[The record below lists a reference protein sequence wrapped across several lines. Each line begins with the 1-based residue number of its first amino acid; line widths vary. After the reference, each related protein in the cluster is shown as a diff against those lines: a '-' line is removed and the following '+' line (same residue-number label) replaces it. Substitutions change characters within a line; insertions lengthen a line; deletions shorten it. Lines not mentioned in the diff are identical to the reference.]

1 LKITFLGTGTS
12 HGVPMIGCDCA
23 ICRSTDPRDRR
34 WRASV
39 LIETDRGDRLLID
52 AGPDLRSQALAF
64 DVRRVDAILFTHG
77 HADHILG
84 LDETRRFSSLQRQ
97 AMACYGDER
106 TITDIRR
113 TFGYVFDPKTEQGGG
128 IPSIDTFTILGP
140 FCAGGLEVQPVPVM
154 HGERPIFGYRM
165 GRFAYLTDCSRIP
178 DASWPLLE
186 GVEMLVLNALRYR
199 PHPTHFSVNE
209 AVDVARRIG
218 PRQTYFT
225 HICHDLAHAA
235 TCAALPDGIDLA
247 YDGLMVESE

>member
-12 HGVPMIGCDCA
+12 HGVPMIGCDCST
-23 ICRSTDPRDRR
+23 CRSTDPRDRR

-39 LIETDRGDRLLID
+39 LIETDAGGRLLID
-52 AGPDLRSQALAF
+52 AGPDLRAQALAF

-84 LDETRRFSSLQRQ
+84 LDETRRFSALQHQ
-97 AMACYGDER
+97 AMACYGDQR
-106 TITDIRR
+106 TIADIRQA
-113 TFGYVFDPKTEQGGG
+113 FGYVFDPKTEQGGG
-128 IPSIDTFTILGP
+128 IPSIDTFTIVGP
-140 FCAGGLEVQPVPVM
+140 FCAGGQEVQPVPVM
-154 HGERPIFGYRM
+154 HGDRPIFGYRL

-186 GVEMLVLNALRYR
+186 GVEILVLNALRHT
-199 PHPTHFSVNE
+199 PHPTHFSVGQAIE
-209 AVDVARRIG
+209 VARRIG
-218 PRQTYFT
+218 PRQAYFT

-235 TCAALPDGIDLA
+235 TCAALPDGIELA